1 MIYSNMKHV
10 KLYEQFINELEIPS
24 NKWIELD
31 LLQIDD
37 EGMKLIWDM
46 YTSTYAKEGLD
57 FSADDFHELKTKYK
71 ATAIKDIDSD
81 KEPDAFIIYKET
93 RWGNKLALL
102 GTNGKKKAKKEVV
115 KKLLELV
122 NTKGWFLEAGMK
134 IEEILVANNAPYI
147 TNQAM
152 IKDIVGV
159 KKKPKFEEDGYYT
172 RLLSK
177 VGKRIRKRMYGTI

>member
-1 MIYSNMKHV
+1 MMKHI
-10 KLYEQFINELEIPS
+10 KIFEQFVSELTIPS
-24 NKWIELD
+24 GKWVELD
-31 LLQIDD
+31 LMQIDD
-37 EGMKLIWDM
+37 KGMQTIWDM
-46 YTSTYAKEGLD
+46 YTSTYAQEGLD
-57 FSADDFHELKTKYK
+57 FSADDYHELRTKYK

-81 KEPDAFIIYKET
+81 QIPDAFIIYKKT

-134 IEEILVANNAPYI
+134 IEEIMKANNAPVI
-147 TNQAM
+147 MNQEM
-152 IKDIVGV
+152 IIDVVGA
-159 KKKPKFEEDGYYT
+159 KKKPEFEEDGYYT

-177 VGKRIRKRMYGTI
+177 VGKRIRKRMYGKI

>member
-1 MIYSNMKHV
+1 MKRI
-10 KLYEQFINELEIPS
+10 KLFEEFINELEIPS
-24 NKWIELD
+24 NRWVELD
-31 LLQIDD
+31 LMQIDD
-37 EGMKLIWDM
+37 EGMQIIWDM
-46 YTSTYAKEGLD
+46 YTSTYAQEGLD
-57 FSADDFHELKTKYK
+57 FSADDYHELRTKYK

-81 KEPDAFIIYKET
+81 QIPDAFIIYKKT

-134 IEEILVANNAPYI
+134 IEEIMIANNAPYI
-147 TNQAM
+147 TNQEM
-152 IKDIVGV
+152 IKDVVGA
-159 KKKPKFEEDGYYT
+159 KKKPEFEEDGYYT

-177 VGKRIRKRMYGTI
+177 VGKRIRKRMYGKI